1 MLVALVS
8 RFWAVSL
15 TLFVSLRASVQ
26 AISDPAEEAKRKAKR
41 AELRKAQKKKRTA
54 AFAAQKERF
63 GEGSKRR
70 RTDE

>member
-1 MLVALVS
+1 M
-8 RFWAVSL
+8 FP
-15 TLFVSLRASVQ
+15 Q

>member
-1 MLVALVS
+1 MDVCEFAVYNGAL
-8 RFWAVSL
+8 L
-15 TLFVSLRASVQ
+15 PQ
-26 AISDPAEEAKRKAKR
+26 AIADPAEDAKRKAKR

-70 RTDE
+70 RTEG